1 MRKLEGSI
9 TFLRSKACCQ
19 CRLNS
24 VLSGSALSNGLEF
37 KIGNEMF
44 KSLQGITLSRH
55 QLTGVA
61 DYILSIWKN
70 FSYSRSTGWFCQD
83 YGLECRKHRLKEVC
97 SLQWIAFQMFIC
109 KSVIWN
115 SESISLHKQLQM
127 QLCFPWGLS
136 TKGYLALMYLK

>member
-1 MRKLEGSI
+1 MRKLEGSV
-9 TFLRSKACCQ
+9 TFLRSKSCCQ

-24 VLSGSALSNGLEF
+24 ILSGSALSNELAF
-37 KIGNEMF
+37 KIGNETF

-61 DYILSIWKN
+61 DHILSIWKN
-70 FSYSRSTGWFCQD
+70 FFYSHSTGWFCQD

-109 KSVIWN
+109 KLVIWN
-115 SESISLHKQLQM
+115 SESIYLHKQLQM
-127 QLCFPWGLS
+127 ELVSLETCPQ
-136 TKGYLALMYLK
+136 KAI

>member
-9 TFLRSKACCQ
+9 TFLRSKPCCQ

-24 VLSGSALSNGLEF
+24 ILSGSALSNELEF
-37 KIGNEMF
+37 KIGNETF
-44 KSLQGITLSRH
+44 KSLQGITWSRH

-61 DYILSIWKN
+61 DHILSIWKN
-70 FSYSRSTGWFCQD
+70 FFYSHSTGWFCQD

-115 SESISLHKQLQM
+115 SESISLCKQLQM
-127 QLCFPWGLS
+127 QLYFPWGLS

>member
-1 MRKLEGSI
+1 MRKLEGSVA
-9 TFLRSKACCQ
+9 FLRSKACCQ

-24 VLSGSALSNGLEF
+24 VLSGSALSNELAF
-37 KIGNEMF
+37 KMGNETF

-61 DYILSIWKN
+61 DHILSIWKN
-70 FSYSRSTGWFCQD
+70 FSYSHSTGWFCQD

-109 KSVIWN
+109 KLVIWN

-127 QLCFPWGLS
+127 ELCFPWGVS